1 VRRRKRML
9 EDLEQDIADHI
20 DRETQDHI
28 DRGMSPQEARYAALR
43 KFGNVARVKE
53 DAREVWSLVWWEH
66 LLQDLGYGLRMLRKS
81 PGFTAVAVLTLALGI
96 GASTVVFSVFYNLL
110 FNSFAAKNAS
120 RLAVPVLQNA
130 DRAAAGDSEWQL
142 LSVNLEDLD
151 AIRDQNQVFE
161 NIAGYSTT
169 TAVLASDGAQTYQFY
184 DGRVTA
190 DAFDFYGVSPLL
202 GRGIIPAD
210 GKPGAPP
217 VFVMSYKTWKGGFS
231 SDPTILGK
239 NFVIDGDSRTLVG
252 VMPPRFQAFGPLQQ
266 IWIPIVWSRGTPRS
280 AWPGVAA
287 GASRVYLLARLKP
300 EVNMQQACADLGVIV
315 KRLSVLHPDDYPKHF
330 TARLQSASDAL
341 LGPMGIGGVIAVGFN
356 PDIKHL
362 LYDLLVAVTMLLLI
376 ACSNVANLLLA
387 RAAVREKEIAVRSV
401 LGATRGRMVR
411 QLLVES
417 FVLAI
422 PACVLGSILAVF
434 GMKVVAAAMPQKSFV
449 GGATFGGET
458 VIGLDPAVL
467 LFAVGVTL
475 VTTLICGLAPALHA
489 VRGDLQPHLADGGKG
504 TDAKLRRGMF
514 RAGLVVGEVA
524 LSVVLLTGAG
534 LMIRSFFALT
544 HVDLGFNPGN
554 VLVTYFV
561 HKTHNQAVDRAS
573 LASPQREVMVRQV
586 AERLKNLPGVSDASI
601 EDALPGYSPSAGPEV
616 TVPGA
621 THAET
626 AGLVRCDENLLQ
638 VLELRLIQ
646 GNWLSA
652 GEVQRAQYVAV
663 INQTLAHD
671 FFGGNNPVGQQ
682 LKVKNFQTVLLPNQ
696 PPQDTYFQIVGVV
709 ADMKDRGLQQ
719 PALPMAF
726 IPHTIAGSYFLLL
739 KTRVPP
745 ASLVHSVQEQVWA
758 VDHDQVFFLLDPL
771 KDFLQKLTYAIPEFG
786 LTAFAPLASIGLLL
800 VMVGVFS
807 VMAYT
812 VSLQTRE
819 IGIRMALGAQQSSIL
834 KMILGK
840 GARLIAAGIMI
851 GLAVSYWLTRFL
863 ASQIWGVSIRDPW
876 TFAGVLI
883 LIVLVGLAACFVP
896 ARRAA
901 RVDPMTALRCE

>member
-1 VRRRKRML
+1 MSRRKRML
-9 EDLEQDIADHI
+9 KELEQDIRDYI
-20 DRETQDHI
+20 DRETEDNI
-28 DRGMSPQEARYAALR
+28 DRGMSAAEARFAALR
-43 KFGNVARVKE
+43 KFGNVTRVKE
-53 DAREVWSLVWWEH
+53 DTREVWRWVWFEH
-66 LLQDLGYGLRMLRKS
+66 LLQDVRYGLRMLRKS
-81 PGFTAVAVLTLALGI
+81 PGFTAVAIFTLALGI
-96 GASTVVFSVFYNLL
+96 GASTVVFSVFYNLM
-110 FNSFAAKNAS
+110 FNAFAAKNAS
-120 RLAVPVLQNA
+120 RLVVPVLQNA
-130 DRAAAGDSEWQL
+130 DDAGAGDGSLRL
-142 LSVNLEDLD
+142 LSVDLEDLD
-151 AIRDQNQVFE
+151 AIRSQNQVFE
-161 NIAGYSTT
+161 NIAGYSKTT
-169 TAVLASDGAQTYQFY
+169 MVLASDGAQTYQFY
-184 DGRVTA
+184 AGRVTS
-190 DAFDFYGVSPLL
+190 DAFDFYGVAPLL

-210 GKPGAPP
+210 GKPEAAA
-217 VFVMSYKTWKGGFS
+217 VLVMSYKTWKGAFN

-239 NFVIDGDSRTLVG
+239 NFTIDGDSRTLVG
-252 VMPPRFQAFGPLQQ
+252 IMPPRFQAFGPLQE
-266 IWIPIVWSRGTPRS
+266 IWIPITCSLGTPRLTR
-280 AWPGVAA
+280 PGGAA
-287 GASRVYLLARLKP
+287 GGWRVYLLARLKSG
-300 EVNMQQACADLGVIV
+300 VKLQAASADLGVIV

-330 TARLQSASDAL
+330 TARVQSTTDAL

-362 LYDLLVAVTMLLLI
+362 LYDLLAAVAMLLLI

-387 RAAVREKEIAVRSV
+387 RAAVREREIAVRFV
-401 LGATRGRMVR
+401 LGGTRERMVR

-417 FVLAI
+417 LVLAI
-422 PACVLGSILAVF
+422 PACVVGCVLAVL
-434 GMKVVAAAMPQKSFV
+434 GMKVVAAAMPQKSFL

-475 VTTLICGLAPALHA
+475 LTTLICGLAPALHA
-489 VRGDLQPHLADGGKG
+489 VRGDLQPRLADGGKG
-504 TDAKLRRGMF
+504 TGAKFRRGTF

-524 LSVVLLTGAG
+524 LAVVLLTGAG
-534 LMIRSFFALT
+534 LMTRSFFALT
-544 HVDLGFNPGN
+544 HVELGFNPRN

-561 HKTHNQAVDRAS
+561 HKGHNEAVDMAN
-573 LASPQREVMVRQV
+573 LASQRREVMVRQV
-586 AERLKNLPGVSDASI
+586 AERVKNLPGVSDASI

-621 THAET
+621 THAES
-626 AGLVRCDENLLQ
+626 AGLVRCDENLSH

-646 GNWLSA
+646 GNWLSR

-671 FFGGNNPVGQQ
+671 FFGDGNPLGQQ

-739 KTRVPP
+739 KTTVPP
-745 ASLVHSVQEQVWA
+745 ASLMHSVQEQVWA

-771 KDFLQKLTYAIPEFG
+771 KDFLQKLTYAIPEFA

-800 VMVGVFS
+800 VMAGVFS

-819 IGIRMALGAQQSSIL
+819 IGIRVALGAQQSSIL
-834 KMILGK
+834 KMVLGR
-840 GARLIAAGIMI
+840 GARLIAAGIVI

-876 TFAGVLI
+876 TFAVVLA
-883 LIVLVGLAACFVP
+883 LIVLVGLAACLLP
-896 ARRAA
+896 ARRAS
-901 RVDPMTALRCE
+901 RVDPMIALRSE